1 MPEDIIDIKLKII
14 GTVSSE
20 HREPIY
26 QPGWAEAVTEI
37 EIRPEYAEALDNLD
51 EFSHIVV
58 LYWMHR
64 RADVEPRLKVHPRG
78 NQQIPLKGLFATRSP
93 GRPNPLGLATVR
105 LLERRGNI
113 LRVRGL
119 DAIDGTPVVDIKPF
133 IPGHDL
139 ANDAEVPPWINRT

>member
-1 MPEDIIDIKLKII
+1 MSEETFDIKLKII
-14 GTVSSE
+14 GTVSSQ
-20 HREPIY
+20 HREPTY
-26 QPGWAEAVTEI
+26 QPGWAEAVSEI
-37 EIRPEYAEALDNLD
+37 EIRPEYAEALDNLE

-64 RADVEPRLKVHPRG
+64 RAGGEPWLKVHPRG
-78 NQQIPLKGLFATRSP
+78 DREIPLKGLFATRSP
-93 GRPNPLGLATVR
+93 RRPNPLGLATVR
-105 LLERRGNI
+105 LLERRGNL

-139 ANDAEVPPWINRT
+139 ADDTRVPPWINRT